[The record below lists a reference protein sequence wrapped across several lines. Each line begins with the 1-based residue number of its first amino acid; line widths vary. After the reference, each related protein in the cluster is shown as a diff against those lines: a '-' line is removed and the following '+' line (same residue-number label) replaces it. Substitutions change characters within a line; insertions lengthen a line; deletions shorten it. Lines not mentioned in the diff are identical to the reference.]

1 MGFPKS
7 NFHRLNSISILS
19 FASVNMAYF
28 LGPLLGGEIA
38 QYIGFS
44 WLMSL
49 IGCANIGYALFLFIS
64 VIGLIYLQ
72 VSTRHLSHDTCS
84 PYSR

>member
-1 MGFPKS
+1 
-7 NFHRLNSISILS
+7 
-19 FASVNMAYF
+19 MAYF

-49 IGCANIGYALFLFIS
+49 IGLTNIGYAIFLCIP
-64 VIGLIYLQ
+64 VLGVIYLQ
-72 VSTRHLSHDTCS
+72 VSKLSIS
-84 PYSR
+84 KLKGEKKQR